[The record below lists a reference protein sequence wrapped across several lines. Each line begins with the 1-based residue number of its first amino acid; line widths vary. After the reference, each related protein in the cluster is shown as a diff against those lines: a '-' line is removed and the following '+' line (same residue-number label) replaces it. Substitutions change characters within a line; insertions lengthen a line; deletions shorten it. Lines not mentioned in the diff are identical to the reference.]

1 MAEPTPHLQT
11 PAPAGGLGNSND
23 SVRRHNLSVLLRLVH
38 RTTGISRS
46 QLTRQTGLNRSTI
59 AALVGELAERE
70 LVIEVDPD
78 SRNQVGRPSP
88 IVRPGPRALGIA
100 INPEIDAITV
110 GIVGLGGVVHRRI
123 RSVIDHVPTA
133 AEAVAISAALID
145 DLRDEFD
152 LGHRAVGIGVAV
164 PGLVRSHDGLVRLAP
179 HLGWIDEP
187 LAEMLEE
194 ATGFSVVAANDAR
207 LGTLAESIFG
217 AGRDLTDMVYL
228 NGGAS
233 GIGGGAIVNG
243 APLRGISGYAGEF
256 GHTLVRSGGIVCH
269 CGAVGC
275 LETEVRRAS
284 LLSVVGLAD
293 ADADDLESALL
304 AAATTAAQAS
314 DTTNLDS
321 VSTTTDPATTTT
333 DPGTTTTDPAT
344 RTDPAV
350 VAEVERQLDTLAIT
364 LRNAIN
370 TLNPQLI
377 VLGGFLGA
385 LYAVAPDRL
394 DRNVAAQS
402 LPSARDSVRIARA
415 ELGTN
420 LLMIGAAEL
429 AFESLLAD
437 PSSV

>member
-194 ATGFSVVAANDAR
+194 ATGFSVVAANDAC

-217 AGRDLTDMVYL
+217 AGRDLTDVVYL

-304 AAATTAAQAS
+304 AAATTEAQAS
-314 DTTNLDS
+314 DTTDLDS
-321 VSTTTDPATTTT
+321 VRATTDPAT
-333 DPGTTTTDPAT
+333 PADPAST
-344 RTDPAV
+344 TDPAV

>member
-217 AGRDLTDMVYL
+217 AGRDLTDVVYL

-304 AAATTAAQAS
+304 AAATTEAQAS
-314 DTTNLDS
+314 DTTDLDS
-321 VSTTTDPATTTT
+321 VRATTDPAT
-333 DPGTTTTDPAT
+333 PADPAST
-344 RTDPAV
+344 TDPAV

>member
-1 MAEPTPHLQT
+1 MTLAE
-11 PAPAGGLGNSND
+11 AGGLGNSND

-38 RTTGISRS
+38 RSDGVSRS
-46 QLTRQTGLNRSTI
+46 QLTRLTGLNRSTI
-59 AALVGELAERE
+59 AALVGELVERE
-70 LVIEVDPD
+70 LVVESDPD

-110 GIVGLGGVVHRRI
+110 GIVGLGGTVLRRI
-123 RSVIDHVPTA
+123 RSSIDHVPSA
-133 AEAVAISAALID
+133 AEAVAISTTLID
-145 DLRDEFD
+145 SLRDEFD
-152 LGHRAVGIGVAV
+152 LSHRAVGIGVAV

-179 HLGWIDEP
+179 HLGWVDEP
-187 LAEMLEE
+187 LADMLEE
-194 ATGFSVVAANDAR
+194 ATGFPVVAANDAR

-217 AGRDLTDMVYL
+217 AGRDLGDLVYL

-256 GHTLVRSGGIVCH
+256 GHTLVNSDGVVCH

-275 LETEVRRAS
+275 LETEVRRS
-284 LLSVVGLAD
+284 TLLDVVGLSA
-293 ADADDLESALL
+293 ADADDLETALL
-304 AAATTAAQAS
+304 DAANAEDAS
-314 DTTNLDS
+314 PEILT
-321 VSTTTDPATTTT
+321 
-333 DPGTTTTDPAT
+333 
-344 RTDPAV
+344 
-350 VAEVERQLDTLAIT
+350 EVHRQLDTLAIT

-394 DRNVAAQS
+394 DKKVSDQS

-415 ELGTN
+415 ELGSR

-429 AFESLLAD
+429 AFESILSD
-437 PSSV
+437 PSSF

>member
-1 MAEPTPHLQT
+1 VTMARPQSQ
-11 PAPAGGLGNSND
+11 PAGLGNSND

-88 IVRPGPRALGIA
+88 IVRPGARALGIA

-145 DLRDEFD
+145 GLRDEFD
-152 LGHRAVGIGVAV
+152 LGQRAVGIGVAV

-179 HLGWIDEP
+179 HLGWVDEP

-217 AGRDLTDMVYL
+217 AGRDLTDVVYL

-284 LLSVVGLAD
+284 LLAAVGLTD
-293 ADADDLESALL
+293 ADADDLEGALL
-304 AAATTAAQAS
+304 AGAKAPSPNTVSEGGAS
-314 DTTNLDS
+314 DGTDS
-321 VSTTTDPATTTT
+321 GTHTGAVSTTNPE
-333 DPGTTTTDPAT
+333 
-344 RTDPAV
+344 V

-385 LYAVAPDRL
+385 LYAVAPERL

-429 AFESLLAD
+429 AFGALLAD

>member
-1 MAEPTPHLQT
+1 MTLAEP
-11 PAPAGGLGNSND
+11 GGLGNSND

-38 RTTGISRS
+38 RSDGVSRS
-46 QLTRQTGLNRSTI
+46 QLTRLTGLNRSTI
-59 AALVGELAERE
+59 AALVGELVERE
-70 LVIEVDPD
+70 LVVEADPD

-110 GIVGLGGVVHRRI
+110 GIVGLGGSVLRRI
-123 RSVIDHVPTA
+123 RSTIDHVPSA
-133 AEAVAISAALID
+133 AEAVVISAGIID
-145 DLRDEFD
+145 SLREEFD
-152 LGHRAVGIGVAV
+152 LTRRAVGIGVAV

-179 HLGWIDEP
+179 HLGWVDEP
-187 LAEMLEE
+187 LADMLEDS
-194 ATGFSVVAANDAR
+194 TGFPVVAANDAR
-207 LGTLAESIFG
+207 LGTLAESLFG
-217 AGRDLTDMVYL
+217 AGRELTDLVYL

-256 GHTLVRSGGIVCH
+256 GHTLVRSDGVVCH

-275 LETEVRRAS
+275 LETEVRRS
-284 LLSVVGLAD
+284 TLLDVVGLGSED
-293 ADADDLESALL
+293 ADELETALVT
-304 AAATTAAQAS
+304 AATSVDAS
-314 DTTNLDS
+314 
-321 VSTTTDPATTTT
+321 
-333 DPGTTTTDPAT
+333 
-344 RTDPAV
+344 PAV
-350 VAEVERQLDTLAIT
+350 LAEVHRQLDTLAIT

-385 LYAVAPDRL
+385 LYAVAPERL
-394 DRNVAAQS
+394 DRTVSDQS

-415 ELGTN
+415 ELGSK

-429 AFESLLAD
+429 AFESILSD
-437 PSSV
+437 PSSF

>member
-1 MAEPTPHLQT
+1 VSMAQPSSTPQ
-11 PAPAGGLGNSND
+11 PGGLGNSND

-133 AEAVAISAALID
+133 AEAVEISAALID
-145 DLRDEFD
+145 GLRDEFD
-152 LGHRAVGIGVAV
+152 LAHRAVGIGVAV

-179 HLGWIDEP
+179 HLKWVDEP
-187 LAEMLEE
+187 LAEMLED

-217 AGRDLTDMVYL
+217 AGRDLTDVVYL

-275 LETEVRRAS
+275 LETEVRRAN
-284 LLSVVGLAD
+284 LLSVVGLTDVD
-293 ADADDLESALL
+293 AEDLEATLL
-304 AAATTAAQAS
+304 SVSKTAVAVDDAAATNDDAADTSSS
-314 DTTNLDS
+314 D
-321 VSTTTDPATTTT
+321 DPALATSPHSP
-333 DPGTTTTDPAT
+333 DPV
-344 RTDPAV
+344 V

-364 LRNAIN
+364 LRNAVN

-385 LYAVAPDRL
+385 LYAVDPERL
-394 DRNVAAQS
+394 DRAVAAQS
-402 LPSARDSVRIARA
+402 LPSARDSVRIVRA

-429 AFESLLAD
+429 AFEALLAD
-437 PSSV
+437 PSNV